1 MNDPLL
7 EMKEL
12 SIVVKHTNQTIIQS
26 LSFTI
31 YSGDMVGIVG
41 ESGSGKSVT
50 AQAILG
56 SIPTSFNM
64 GGSILFEGEYI
75 SFQKK
80 NKFIGTEICYIPQ
93 DYSNGFSPFFKIGS
107 QMNEQL
113 ATHTSLS
120 KKQRKKRILDML
132 ERVQLPAEKVY
143 SSYHFELSG
152 GQLQR
157 VVIASAM
164 ILNPKLLICDEITT
178 ALDPKNA
185 DQIMQLLK
193 DLQTQYNT
201 AIIFISHQ
209 LHHVMN
215 YCDQLAVMY
224 GGEWMEYGLTTK
236 IKKNPTHPYTQL
248 LLNTIPTIKADAEHL
263 QLIPGEPGEVNRE
276 GCPFAT
282 RCPYCEPVCLH
293 SHVTLKGTPLHQ
305 VACHLVTTKEGEG
318 TTSDS
323 IKSPV
328 YI

>member
-1 MNDPLL
+1 MNEPLL
-7 EMKEL
+7 QMKEL
-12 SIVVKHTNQTIIQS
+12 CIEVKQTNQKIIQS
-26 LSFTI
+26 LSVNI

-56 SIPTSFNM
+56 SIPSAFKAR
-64 GGSILFEGEYI
+64 GSILFDGQSI
-75 SFQKK
+75 SFQKR
-80 NKFIGTEICYIPQ
+80 NNLIGTEICYIPQ

-107 QMNEQL
+107 QMDEQL

-120 KKQRKKRILDML
+120 KKQRKKRIIDML
-132 ERVQLPAEKVY
+132 DRVQLPAEKVY

-193 DLQTQYNT
+193 DLQSQYNT
-201 AIIFISHQ
+201 SIMFISHQ

-215 YCDQLAVMY
+215 YCDQLAIMY
-224 GGEWMEYGLTTK
+224 GGEWMEFGRTDE
-236 IKKNPTHPYTQL
+236 IKSNPTHPYTRL
-248 LLNTIPTIKADAEHL
+248 LLNTIPSFEADAEYL

-293 SHVTLKGTPLHQ
+293 SQVTLKGTSLHQ
-305 VACHLVTTKEGEG
+305 VACHLVNTKEGEG
-318 TTSDS
+318 TTNDS